1 MRDKRGQYPLHRAA
15 AVGSAPM
22 VALLLKARS
31 PLNATDGAGYTA
43 LHHAVA
49 EGHGDTAVALLRA
62 GAEAG
67 KKDNDGHLALELAPG
82 SDVRFACLVRWALL
96 TWHRFAGTL
105 SASVRERGSSSRY
118 GVKHEGVYF
127 GASSKEEP
135 TLRGW

>member
-1 MRDKRGQYPLHRAA
+1 
-15 AVGSAPM
+15 M

-82 SDVRFACLVRWALL
+82 SDVRLCLPGDGVGVANMAQVRKYIE
-96 TWHRFAGTL
+96 
-105 SASVRERGSSSRY
+105 RECER
-118 GVKHEGVYF
+118 EGI
-127 GASSKEEP
+127 E
-135 TLRGW
+135 L

>member
-1 MRDKRGQYPLHRAA
+1 
-15 AVGSAPM
+15 M

-67 KKDNDGHLALELAPG
+67 KKDNDGHVALELAPG
-82 SDVRFACLVRWALL
+82 SDVCCFNCS
-96 TWHRFAGTL
+96 TWW
-105 SASVRERGSSSRY
+105 ERC
-118 GVKHEGVYF
+118 
-127 GASSKEEP
+127 
-135 TLRGW
+135 